1 MSTVQKTD
9 SVEYEYWTYD
19 AQGRGYCSHI
29 SFEDALRGHFQDMKA
44 KEPLGPIVDAKKI
57 KKTIMRTVES
67 MTFIQETI
75 LSEDD

>member
-1 MSTVQKTD
+1 MSVNQETKI
-9 SVEYEYWTYD
+9 EYEYWTYD
-19 AQGRGYCSHI
+19 AEGRGYCSHI

-57 KKTIMRTVES
+57 KKTIMTSIES
-67 MTFIQETI
+67 MTLIQETI